1 MTTISVTGVRA
12 ILLAFVV
19 RWWHSKFRP
28 VHQAG
33 RHKLRGV
40 LWMGI
45 FDKLKKAVGGGE
57 PERDTTVAPSQL
69 LRDAG
74 IDPSGLKFGFGTG
87 TISVSGTIADESERA
102 KIIEVLSGI
111 AGIDTVEDHML
122 VAKPMPEP
130 EPEPAP
136 DPIPEPAPE
145 PVSEPE
151 ATTEADAGAR
161 TYTVESGDSLWK
173 IAEAM
178 YGNGSKYTKIFDAN
192 RDILDDPDRIFPGQ
206 VLKIPE
212 QED

>member
-1 MTTISVTGVRA
+1 
-12 ILLAFVV
+12 
-19 RWWHSKFRP
+19 
-28 VHQAG
+28 
-33 RHKLRGV
+33 
-40 LWMGI
+40 MGI

-130 EPEPAP
+130 EPAP

>member
-1 MTTISVTGVRA
+1 
-12 ILLAFVV
+12 
-19 RWWHSKFRP
+19 
-28 VHQAG
+28 
-33 RHKLRGV
+33 
-40 LWMGI
+40 MGI

-136 DPIPEPAPE
+136 E

>member
-1 MTTISVTGVRA
+1 
-12 ILLAFVV
+12 
-19 RWWHSKFRP
+19 
-28 VHQAG
+28 
-33 RHKLRGV
+33 
-40 LWMGI
+40 MGI

-130 EPEPAP
+130 EP
-136 DPIPEPAPE
+136 APE